1 MSTCYRF
8 LKRQLFQI
16 YYVLRNSESI
26 SKIFVVQVFLHSTL
40 NLILPDTFLPS
51 RTYNQTPFCKTR
63 ARMEKEQTSPPIFFF
78 FFLNKASGDRL
89 RVTEESGSPRPSS
102 QRGQEG
108 AHSQGWKA
116 RSPAPAHPRLGLAG
130 HAVIQRRHVRAAAP
144 SLLPPPSPR
153 AWQEKRATWSGNKG
167 PRGPRRSG
175 TRGHPTPGPRH
186 RCSPGPAP
194 RPHAPSPGRSPGR
207 ESRPRERPR
216 HRESVPDSGKGDSRV
231 LLPAVIPA
239 ACRPDPGPRESQ
251 GQKLPPYFLCPSSLR
266 GGPQPPR
273 PPTRLGNHGSA
284 GSAGP
289 ARRQLLAP
297 RKRQQRLG
305 ASSPGTRTLLRAS
318 HRLPSR
324 SRHPSARTPVAPS
337 SSSTVWNLRVLPGS
351 SLKRWK
357 NSCLEL
363 RWGAGG
369 SGRESAQRKAPR
381 GRGTGERLSGKTS
394 SQPQRLRGGAAPPR
408 VRGDSLARWH
418 CRAEAAGGETVQL
431 SSERPTSTRVPE
443 TLPPPP
449 PRSRRTPSHVTTCA
463 AAVPAAAANV
473 SRQLPARIRQRITSE
488 HEKAPARGPAHRSPS
503 LSFALLGSFLL
514 GSTRSRQGKQLLNE
528 KPFLGRDSPPEGGG
542 LNEDCAAIEGL
553 ADVISCLFLLLE
565 SPIDTSSHRD
575 GPQLVTQVPT
585 QM

>member
-1 MSTCYRF
+1 MQSFSADTSG
-8 LKRQLFQI
+8 QP
-16 YYVLRNSESI
+16 
-26 SKIFVVQVFLHSTL
+26 
-40 NLILPDTFLPS
+40 LP
-51 RTYNQTPFCKTR
+51 
-63 ARMEKEQTSPPIFFF
+63 
-78 FFLNKASGDRL
+78 
-89 RVTEESGSPRPSS
+89 PSS
-102 QRGQEG
+102 RPLLPALGKKSGQRGAGTKDPAAHGDPGRG
-108 AHSQGWKA
+108 ATPLQA
-116 RSPAPAHPRLGLAG
+116 RGTDAARGRLPAHT
-130 HAVIQRRHVRAAAP
+130 RRV
-144 SLLPPPSPR
+144 L
-153 AWQEKRATWSGNKG
+153 
-167 PRGPRRSG
+167 RGPREE
-175 TRGHPTPGPRH
+175 
-186 RCSPGPAP
+186 SPDLV
-194 RPHAPSPGRSPGR
+194 
-207 ESRPRERPR
+207 RPR

-239 ACRPDPGPRESQ
+239 ACRPDP
-251 GQKLPPYFLCPSSLR
+251 

-324 SRHPSARTPVAPS
+324 PRHPSARTPVAPS
-337 SSSTVWNLRVLPGS
+337 PSSTVWNLRVLPGS

-381 GRGTGERLSGKTS
+381 GRGRGERSSGKTS
-394 SQPQRLRGGAAPPR
+394 GQPQRLRGGAAPPR

-431 SSERPTSTRVPE
+431 SSARPTSTRVPE

-449 PRSRRTPSHVTTCA
+449 PRSCRTPSHVTTCA
-463 AAVPAAAANV
+463 TAAVAAAANV
-473 SRQLPARIRQRITSE
+473 SQQLPALIRQRITSE
-488 HEKAPARGPAHRSPS
+488 HEKALARGPAHRSPS

-514 GSTRSRQGKQLLNE
+514 GSTRSRQEN
-528 KPFLGRDSPPEGGG
+528 
-542 LNEDCAAIEGL
+542 
-553 ADVISCLFLLLE
+553 
-565 SPIDTSSHRD
+565 
-575 GPQLVTQVPT
+575 
-585 QM
+585 